1 MLEKSLIND
10 EINYIKGKI
19 GKMIQKELLRRA
31 TEEVLK
37 KMYSERN
44 FSELFRPYSGGAF
57 YLNRFLLIFTKNS
70 ILDFRQGFEYASEQ
84 YMPNLPLLVQS

>member
-1 MLEKSLIND
+1 
-10 EINYIKGKI
+10 
-19 GKMIQKELLRRA
+19 
-31 TEEVLK
+31 
-37 KMYSERN
+37 MYSERN